1 MSLALLNIRIVEH
14 NIKNIKKHKHKHK
27 NSCQIYRSCQHSN
40 TIISTHYW
48 ALFIKTLQK
57 AGFLY
62 VEVSFSKPEKRRR
75 AVLAVRSIN

>member
-14 NIKNIKKHKHKHK
+14 NIRNIKNINLNIRIVVRSIVHVNIQTQSSVLIIGLCSLKL
-27 NSCQIYRSCQHSN
+27 YRKQDS
-40 TIISTHYW
+40 
-48 ALFIKTLQK
+48 
-57 AGFLY
+57 Y